1 MARPEV
7 FLYTVFAGIEIVAG
21 IAAFLLGNI
30 IVANPST
37 NLPPVLFFF
46 FVVLFSSTGAFL
58 LMDSSRDRRA
68 AYLGCVFLSIACSFA
83 HPVLVTFGSRQ
94 WALSAY
100 ISPLAAMQAEAF
112 LPCFLWL
119 FARDFPQA
127 AVRGQRRAYVSYAV
141 WASCVAA
148 FLLAAGNTILVLD
161 LLGPQFSSV
170 YQILGSFARDIG
182 NSYYWLVIFLLAVP
196 ALPLSVWRARAA
208 APEERRRVFIFVM
221 GIVTGL
227 APVILVAVGGA
238 ISPAFYDFTIRRH
251 IYITGLVAY
260 TALVAFP
267 FITMYSVVVNQ
278 VLDVRLIVRK
288 ALQYAFARSTVTAL
302 FLSPMVALAVY
313 VYANRGSTIS
323 ALFSE
328 PVLIVLLG
336 ITLAGVALSQLRQ
349 RTLGAIDRVFF
360 RDQCD
365 AREILSVLAERSR
378 LAGNARELTTLMVEQ
393 LDRAFH
399 LESVAVLLLEGSQSH
414 LRHPAGQMRPLSRAS
429 NLMQYIERSSEAVT
443 VDLENPRSPLN
454 RLPLEDREWL
464 GDSGARLLVPLIAS
478 DAAVVGV
485 ILLGAKKNELP
496 YSREDQLLLQSIAA
510 AAALTIENR
519 SMREPLSAARA
530 AASGREDL
538 EDQYAVECPSC
549 DDLHASAETCPKCGG
564 NTVAAAVPPVLLG
577 KFRVERKVGRGGMG
591 VVYRAVDLTL
601 GRTVAIKTLPKVAP
615 EYSVRLRREARTMAS
630 LSHPNLAL
638 IFGAETWRGIPMLVF
653 EFLEGGTLED
663 RLKSGMLD
671 IREAIQ
677 LGVVL
682 ASVLERTHEAGILHC
697 DIKPSNI
704 GFTRQRVPKLL
715 DFGLAHILNDFR
727 ISRALPYGPSISS
740 DETRELIS
748 TAAIHEA
755 TLFGPLA
762 GTPCYLCPEALKGKP
777 PSVSFDL
784 WGLALVLYEAV
795 TGLNVFKADSLI
807 ETLNKVK
814 TCAVPDLRELRPDC
828 SRDVAA
834 FFADELSRDS
844 RRRSATAVEFR
855 LKLEDLSVRP
865 VAAHNG

>member
-1 MARPEV
+1 
-7 FLYTVFAGIEIVAG
+7 
-21 IAAFLLGNI
+21 
-30 IVANPST
+30 
-37 NLPPVLFFF
+37 
-46 FVVLFSSTGAFL
+46 
-58 LMDSSRDRRA
+58 
-68 AYLGCVFLSIACSFA
+68 
-83 HPVLVTFGSRQ
+83 
-94 WALSAY
+94 
-100 ISPLAAMQAEAF
+100 
-112 LPCFLWL
+112 
-119 FARDFPQA
+119 
-127 AVRGQRRAYVSYAV
+127 
-141 WASCVAA
+141 
-148 FLLAAGNTILVLD
+148 
-161 LLGPQFSSV
+161 
-170 YQILGSFARDIG
+170 
-182 NSYYWLVIFLLAVP
+182 
-196 ALPLSVWRARAA
+196 
-208 APEERRRVFIFVM
+208 
-221 GIVTGL
+221 
-227 APVILVAVGGA
+227 
-238 ISPAFYDFTIRRH
+238 
-251 IYITGLVAY
+251 
-260 TALVAFP
+260 
-267 FITMYSVVVNQ
+267 
-278 VLDVRLIVRK
+278 
-288 ALQYAFARSTVTAL
+288 
-302 FLSPMVALAVY
+302 
-313 VYANRGSTIS
+313 
-323 ALFSE
+323 
-328 PVLIVLLG
+328 
-336 ITLAGVALSQLRQ
+336 
-349 RTLGAIDRVFF
+349 
-360 RDQCD
+360 
-365 AREILSVLAERSR
+365 
-378 LAGNARELTTLMVEQ
+378 
-393 LDRAFH
+393 
-399 LESVAVLLLEGSQSH
+399 
-414 LRHPAGQMRPLSRAS
+414 
-429 NLMQYIERSSEAVT
+429 
-443 VDLENPRSPLN
+443 
-454 RLPLEDREWL
+454 
-464 GDSGARLLVPLIAS
+464 
-478 DAAVVGV
+478 
-485 ILLGAKKNELP
+485 
-496 YSREDQLLLQSIAA
+496 
-510 AAALTIENR
+510 
-519 SMREPLSAARA
+519 
-530 AASGREDL
+530 
-538 EDQYAVECPSC
+538 
-549 DDLHASAETCPKCGG
+549 
-564 NTVAAAVPPVLLG
+564 
-577 KFRVERKVGRGGMG
+577 MG